1 MREQRDTRSSS
12 TTHLME
18 KPFIWWN
25 ALALSLVVLAGALC
39 LAMPFWGDQAL
50 FTVFARELTQGAVL
64 YRDLFDIKQ
73 PGIFVFYAFGGL
85 LFGFNEVGIRL
96 FELVYW
102 LAFSVF
108 ALVTLSPYFTT
119 RWGAALVP
127 VFTIVVYYLY
137 AGLLDLT
144 QIEILVA
151 FPILVAWWLI
161 DQAQPGTHRG
171 YRRYAAAGLAAG
183 AVVLLKYLYLLIILA
198 LLWYAGLRSVR
209 RGFPIAD
216 IQRSIAVFLLT
227 LVVPLLIVVA
237 YFAAQGQLGRI
248 WWAYFEMAPAAHLMR
263 PRGFE
268 YLIAGARRF
277 MIGHAPILILAV
289 FGCVY
294 VMRLRA
300 RPQLDLVVGMVLW
313 GASGAVAFIVLQGW
327 PEYKWPLF
335 TVPLG
340 ILAVVGVE
348 ALGAMARS
356 FGIKPRPLI
365 LAAGAAIGI
374 LTFVVGAPV
383 PQVQTRLL
391 VSVIIGVCAGGA
403 ALLAMSSR
411 ARWVMLHAL
420 AAALAVSIGLAA
432 IGPVNK
438 IRTLMAYDFALT
450 AAARTAFQRSLNH
463 SYLAADKDLEVLR
476 SGDHLPG
483 PLHVFGDQVLLLR
496 ANRRLA
502 VPIPGWGPW
511 FLDDRAW
518 REMNSDLRS
527 TLPPYIIVESHIES
541 YVRSRSPAIM
551 DLIASRYKVAF
562 VGGSGTWYVL
572 RSDRQP

>member
-1 MREQRDTRSSS
+1 VSSS
-12 TTHLME
+12 TTDRLE
-18 KPFIWWN
+18 KRSVWWN
-25 ALALSLVVLAGALC
+25 ALALSLVVLAGGLC
-39 LAMPFWGDQAL
+39 LPMPFWGDQAM

-73 PGIFVFYAFGGL
+73 PGIFVFYALGGL
-85 LFGFNEVGIRL
+85 LFGFNEIGIRL

-108 ALVTLSPYFTT
+108 ALVTLPPYFTT

-144 QIEILVA
+144 QVEILVA
-151 FPILVAWWLI
+151 FPLLVAWWLI
-161 DQAQPGTHRG
+161 DQADPGTRAG
-171 YRRYAAAGLAAG
+171 LRRHATAGLAAA
-183 AVVLLKYLYLLIILA
+183 AVVLLKHLYLLIILA
-198 LLWYAGLRSVR
+198 FLGYAGLRSVR

-216 IQRSIAVFLLT
+216 IKRSLAVFLLT
-227 LVVPLLIVVA
+227 LVVPLLIVGA
-237 YFAAQGQLGRI
+237 YFAAHGQLERI
-248 WWAYFEMAPAAHLMR
+248 WWAYFEMAPASQLMR
-263 PRGFE
+263 PRHYD

-277 MIGHAPILILAV
+277 MIGHAPFLILAGL
-289 FGCVY
+289 GCVY

-300 RPQLDLVVGMVLW
+300 RPHLDLVVGMVLW
-313 GASGAVAFIVLQGW
+313 GALGAVAVIFLQGW
-327 PEYKWPLF
+327 NEYKWPLF
-335 TVPLG
+335 TIPLG
-340 ILAVVGVE
+340 ILAVVGIE
-348 ALGAMARS
+348 ALGAMAGS
-356 FGIKPRPLI
+356 FGRKPRLLV

-374 LTFVVGAPV
+374 LTFVVGKPV
-383 PQVQTRLL
+383 PQLQTRLL
-391 VSVIIGVCAGGA
+391 LSVIIGACAGVA
-403 ALLAMSSR
+403 AELRAMSPR
-411 ARWVMLHAL
+411 PHRVMLLAL

-450 AAARTAFQRSLNH
+450 AAGRTAFQRSWNL

-476 SGDHLPG
+476 SGNPLPG
-483 PLHVFGDQVLLLR
+483 PFHVFGDQVLLLR

-518 REMNSDLRS
+518 QELNSDLRS
-527 TLPPYIIVESHIES
+527 TLPPYIIVGADLES
-541 YVRSRSPAIM
+541 YIRGRSPAIM
-551 DLIASRYKVAF
+551 DLIASRYNVAF
-562 VGGSGTWYVL
+562 VGESGTWYV
-572 RSDRQP
+572 RRPHGQP

>member
-1 MREQRDTRSSS
+1 
-12 TTHLME
+12 
-18 KPFIWWN
+18 
-25 ALALSLVVLAGALC
+25 VLAGGLC
-39 LAMPFWGDQAL
+39 IAMPFWGDQSM

-85 LFGFNEVGIRL
+85 LFGFNEVGIHL
-96 FELVYW
+96 FELIYW

-108 ALVTLSPYFTT
+108 ALVTLPPYFTT
-119 RWGAALVP
+119 RWGATLVP

-144 QIEILVA
+144 QVEILVA
-151 FPILVAWWLI
+151 FPLLVAWWLI
-161 DQAQPGTHRG
+161 DQANPSTRAGL
-171 YRRYAAAGLAAG
+171 RRYAAAGLAA
-183 AVVLLKYLYLLIILA
+183 ATVVLLKHLYLLIILA
-198 LLWYAGLRSVR
+198 FLGYAGLRSVR

-216 IQRSIAVFLLT
+216 IKRSIAVFLVS
-227 LVVPLLIVVA
+227 LVVPLLIVGA
-237 YFAAQGQLGRI
+237 YFVAHGQLGRI
-248 WWAYFEMAPAAHLMR
+248 WWAYFEMAPASQLMR
-263 PRGFE
+263 PRHYD

-277 MIGHAPILILAV
+277 MIGHAPFLLLAV
-289 FGCVY
+289 LGCVH

-300 RPQLDLVVGMVLW
+300 RPQLDLIVGMVLW
-313 GASGAVAFIVLQGW
+313 GALGAVAVIFLQGW
-327 PEYKWPLF
+327 NEYKWPLF
-335 TVPLG
+335 TIPLG

-356 FGIKPRPLI
+356 FGIKPRLLI

-374 LTFVVGAPV
+374 LTFVVGEPV
-383 PQVQTRLL
+383 PQLQTRLL
-391 VSVIIGVCAGGA
+391 LSVIIGVCAGVGA
-403 ALLAMSSR
+403 ELLVMSPR
-411 ARWVMLHAL
+411 ARRVMLLAL

-450 AAARTAFQRSLNH
+450 AAGRTAFQRSWNH

-476 SGDHLPG
+476 SGDPLPG
-483 PLHVFGDQVLLLR
+483 PLHVFGDQFLLLR

-527 TLPPYIIVESHIES
+527 TLPPYIIVESHLES
-541 YVRSRSPAIM
+541 YIRTRSPVIM

-562 VGGSGTWYVL
+562 VGELGTWYV
-572 RSDRQP
+572 RRPDGQP